1 MKRPAGN
8 RDSIADDGYVLLDQ
22 LLDRRT
28 CLAVAEQL
36 SKAAGSAGQRHL
48 IDHAAVQLLLH
59 EPRLIAAVR
68 DIFGEQ
74 ANPNAS
80 GSAAAPAPA
89 SVFAFNA
96 TLFDKHSEQNWLVA
110 WHQDVTIPVAE
121 KRDVPGWTA
130 WSIKEGVDYVCPVDR
145 VLRAVV
151 ALRIH
156 LDDCHAEN
164 GPLCVLRGS
173 HVLGHV
179 PQTKVAGMADSFE
192 ADIIEG
198 DAGSAVFMK
207 PLLIHASSK
216 ATADARRRILHLA
229 FAAIDLPSPL
239 VWHRRCAVG

>member
-1 MKRPAGN
+1 MKRLAGN
-8 RDSIADDGYVLLDQ
+8 SHSMADDGYVLLDQ

-28 CLAVAEQL
+28 CVAFAEQL
-36 SKAAGSAGQRHL
+36 SKAAASAGQRHL

-59 EPRLIAAVR
+59 DPRLIEAVR
-68 DIFGEQ
+68 DIFGGK
-74 ANPNAS
+74 AS
-80 GSAAAPAPA
+80 SPASSSAPAPA
-89 SVFAFNA
+89 SAFAFKA

-110 WHQDVTIPVAE
+110 WHQDVTIPVAA
-121 KRDVPGWTA
+121 KHDVPGWTA
-130 WSIKEGVDYVCPVDR
+130 WSVKDGVDYVCPVDR

-164 GPLCVLRGS
+164 GPLRVLRGS

-179 PQTKVAGMADSFE
+179 PQSKVAGMADSFE
-192 ADIIEG
+192 TDIIEG

-216 ATADARRRILHLA
+216 ATVDARRRVLQFE
-229 FAAIDLPSPL
+229 FAAIDLPVPL
-239 VWHRRCAVG
+239 AWHRRCALG

>member
-1 MKRPAGN
+1 M
-8 RDSIADDGYVLLDQ
+8 ADDGYVLVDQ

-36 SKAAGSAGQRHL
+36 SKAADSAGQRHL

-80 GSAAAPAPA
+80 GSAAVPALPLPLTSA
-89 SVFAFNA
+89 FAFNA

-130 WSIKEGVDYVCPVDR
+130 WSVKEGVDYVCPVDR

-164 GPLCVLRGS
+164 GPLRVLRGS

-179 PQTKVAGMADSFE
+179 PQSKVAGMADSFE
-192 ADIIEG
+192 TDIIEG
-198 DAGSAVFMK
+198 NAGSAVFMK

-216 ATADARRRILHLA
+216 ATADARRRVLHLE